1 MFRCSFSYFIITVN
15 ARHCL
20 VSGFYSTLI
29 LKYIKS
35 NIKKGGKF
43 QACKKWKVGG
53 NDRYRMGSHCK
64 KTLWDYPTFKKETV
78 VSKSQTSPDKFSNSS
93 SERHSTNL
101 KIGSAASSNNS
112 NATNAVLQLAQQASL
127 AAAALAFQQP
137 KVLRYH

>member
-1 MFRCSFSYFIITVN
+1 MYKK
-15 ARHCL
+15 AYKH
-20 VSGFYSTLI
+20 
-29 LKYIKS
+29 
-35 NIKKGGKF
+35 KKGGKF
-43 QACKKWKVGG
+43 QTFKKWKVGG
-53 NDRYRMGSHCK
+53 NNLYSMGPHCK
-64 KTLWDYPTFKKETV
+64 KTPWDYPTFKKETV
-78 VSKSQTSPDKFSNSS
+78 VSKGQTSPDKFSNSS